1 MKNTTNNME
10 LNTISI
16 KLGGLIRFM
25 REKSINLN
33 LDKYRIK
40 DMTDREADILRDLIN
55 NMQTFNFV
63 IDNMDKI
70 NNSLNKCT
78 K

>member
-1 MKNTTNNME
+1 MKNTTNNTE

-25 REKSINLN
+25 REKSTNLD

-40 DMTDREADILRDLIN
+40 DMTDREADILKDLIN